1 MYKFHPKCNY
11 YMEELQKIFFETKDF
26 SKINDLIISA
36 ESFIGDKI
44 SISYLPIFSC
54 LGKFYGILINN
65 DPKFDTPSNKKKAFY
80 YFRTCLDLLSSNDI
94 KNENSPEI
102 NNLKIDVYIGY
113 ANILYACD
121 RKIAAI
127 RYYRNVLE
135 IDPNHTMARANL
147 GCALL
152 RFIAQ
157 LEVNFTLTTNS
168 IPDYDILYLKNTAY
182 HYLQSGINDNN
193 TLIYKEAKDNF
204 LLYIKNYKLQEYP
217 LNNVHYPQ
225 IIDNN
230 IEENKYRHWCLDKH
244 LFLNALNDIF
254 EKEYFFACDKIELPS
269 LLVKKREQPIVYT
282 LFNQIK
288 EEYIYSRYILYTSSI
303 KNIHSHF
310 ADKYTLL
317 IHDEYNYSIRL
328 EELKTCF
335 RRLYSIFDK
344 IAFFINIYWNL
355 GIKEQDISFKSI
367 WFKKHTGKKSYSY
380 KNILHS
386 NSSALTALKW
396 INADFQDSFSE
407 NSKPR
412 YKKINL
418 LRNALEHKFIN
429 IHSEFNVD
437 IYQDEN
443 YNIYHISEDILYQY
457 TLDLMYIVREAIIEL
472 TLAVKY
478 EEVIKLRSKTTF
490 NNIKNIPL
498 KEYKDYNKL

>member
-269 LLVKKREQPIVYT
+269 ILVKKREQPI
-282 LFNQIK
+282 
-288 EEYIYSRYILYTSSI
+288 
-303 KNIHSHF
+303 
-310 ADKYTLL
+310 
-317 IHDEYNYSIRL
+317 
-328 EELKTCF
+328 
-335 RRLYSIFDK
+335 
-344 IAFFINIYWNL
+344 
-355 GIKEQDISFKSI
+355 
-367 WFKKHTGKKSYSY
+367 
-380 KNILHS
+380 
-386 NSSALTALKW
+386 
-396 INADFQDSFSE
+396 
-407 NSKPR
+407 
-412 YKKINL
+412 
-418 LRNALEHKFIN
+418 
-429 IHSEFNVD
+429 
-437 IYQDEN
+437 
-443 YNIYHISEDILYQY
+443 
-457 TLDLMYIVREAIIEL
+457 
-472 TLAVKY
+472 
-478 EEVIKLRSKTTF
+478 
-490 NNIKNIPL
+490 
-498 KEYKDYNKL
+498 